1 MEWYD
6 IIFIIFIF
14 FFIFVFCP
22 IKISGECSK
31 EEEEKDD
38 EINFLAKG
46 KENELDDDIFMNEVL
61 DQMRID
67 ETFVKK
73 EDDKNE

>member
-22 IKISGECSK
+22 IKISGDCSK
-31 EEEEKDD
+31 KEEQYRKLDP
-38 EINFLAKG
+38 K
-46 KENELDDDIFMNEVL
+46 ELDNEQKWDEDIY
-61 DQMRID
+61 D
-67 ETFVKK
+67 EDFIKK
-73 EDDKNE
+73 EDVNGN